1 MTSAENLA
9 AFESISSLTGE
20 MKEAARAG
28 EWDRLARLEQCCV
41 TVVTRLRTAP
51 GVRLPADMQRRK
63 VELIHKILAD
73 DAEIRAFAEPWMNQV
88 QALLGNAGM
97 ARRVRQAYDLSAVS
111 DLGGLSSV
119 KGF

>member
-28 EWDRLARLEQCCV
+28 EWDRLTRLEQCCV